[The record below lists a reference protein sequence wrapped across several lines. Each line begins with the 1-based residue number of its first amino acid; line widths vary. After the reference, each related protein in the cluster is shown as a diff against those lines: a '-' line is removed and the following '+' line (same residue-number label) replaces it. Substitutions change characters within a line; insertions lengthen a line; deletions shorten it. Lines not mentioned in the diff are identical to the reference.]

1 MKLII
6 NGVDIFDKVSVRYCV
21 HDMHAADRA
30 DALTIRFND
39 PKGFW
44 SMWQPAAG
52 SVISFEGDT
61 GGRTGR
67 MFIHSTRPENGVYT
81 LRAFSTPT
89 IGAAKASRSWTGV
102 HFFQIANEVA
112 QRIGLE
118 YKNYGCTDQLYRYI
132 AQENETDLAFFSRLC
147 MLEGYQAIVYDGKL
161 VTYDEHYI
169 EQQTPAA
176 AIEIGAGGVFAYQDR
191 SGEAYSSAVI
201 SSGSFSGS
209 FTVPGSKTKRILR
222 PADPIKVTS
231 NAEATR
237 FARGIL
243 RAANKGLTSGSFCR
257 ELMPGYA
264 AASLIRLTTTKAEG
278 WNGTIFLT
286 RVRHDHIRNTTT
298 VFFRRPLEGY

>member
-21 HDMHAADRA
+21 HDMRAADRA
-30 DALTIRFND
+30 DALTVRFND

-44 SMWQPAAG
+44 STWNPAPG
-52 SVISFEGDT
+52 STIAFEGDA
-61 GGRTGR
+61 GARTGK
-67 MFIHSTRPENGVYT
+67 MFVHSTRPENGVYVV
-81 LRAFSTPT
+81 RAYSVPT
-89 IGAAKASRSWTGV
+89 KGSEKASRSWTGV
-102 HFFQIANEVA
+102 HFLQLANEIA
-112 QRIGLE
+112 KRLGLE

-147 MLEGYQAIVYDGKL
+147 SLEGYQLIVFDGKL
-161 VTYDEHYI
+161 ITYDEHYI

-176 AIEIGAGGVFAYQDR
+176 SIEIGPDGVFAYEDR
-191 SGEAYSSAVI
+191 SGDAYGTAVV
-201 SSGSFSGS
+201 SNGSFSGS
-209 FTVPGSKTKRILR
+209 FTAPGGNTKRILR

-243 RAANKGLTSGSFCR
+243 RAANKGLAGGSFRR

-264 AASLIRLTTTKAEG
+264 AASLIRLSTTKANG

-286 RVRHDHIRNTTT
+286 RVQHDYIRNTST
-298 VFFRRPLEGY
+298 VFFRKPLEGY